1 MCKSVPQTPVLST
14 RISTSSLPIAG
25 TGTSSNQ
32 RPGSARALTSAFILL
47 PVGHLCPATV
57 PLHPGSPLSH
67 ANATLSPR
75 AGWLAVTQLQHSARR
90 AGDGEGGGLAE
101 VAYQTKRDLPGIRT

>member
-14 RISTSSLPIAG
+14 RISTSSLPTAG
-25 TGTSSNQ
+25 TGTSSSQ

-57 PLHPGSPLSH
+57 AFHPGSPLCH
-67 ANATLSPR
+67 ANATLSLR
-75 AGWLAVTQLQHSARR
+75 GGWLAVAQQQDDAAERR
-90 AGDGEGGGLAE
+90 GRDGRG
-101 VAYQTKRDLPGIRT
+101 

>member
-14 RISTSSLPIAG
+14 RISTSSLPSAG
-25 TGTSSNQ
+25 TGTSSSQ

-57 PLHPGSPLSH
+57 PFHPGSPLCH
-67 ANATLSPR
+67 ANATLSLGG
-75 AGWLAVTQLQHSARR
+75 GWLAVTQRR
-90 AGDGEGGGLAE
+90 NGASERCGRDGRGR
-101 VAYQTKRDLPGIRT
+101 RDEPGKCP